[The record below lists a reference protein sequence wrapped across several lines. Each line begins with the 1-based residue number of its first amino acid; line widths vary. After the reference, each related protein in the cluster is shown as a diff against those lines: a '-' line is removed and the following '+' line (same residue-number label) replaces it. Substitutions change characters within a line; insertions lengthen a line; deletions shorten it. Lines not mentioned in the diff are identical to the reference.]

1 MSTWPVGCHSPNS
14 CARHRRC
21 MYVRC
26 RHETDQDLKSD
37 IDKAV
42 ATEEALRPVRKRE
55 ALRRLNQDFSW

>member
-1 MSTWPVGCHSPNS
+1 MSNWPAGCHSPNS

-26 RHETDQDLKSD
+26 RHENDANLKSD

-42 ATEEALRPVRKRE
+42 ATEEALRAIPNAVGAR
-55 ALRRLNQDFSW
+55 QDRADVDK